1 MHISNTVEL
10 QAAIAELK
18 QDSVDM
24 EIKIKE
30 QVKDFVKGAEDAI
43 LNVSVA
49 AGTGLL
55 AKKILPLKKDTFLKS
70 LVSYGVQGA
79 VTTAAINNADKIK
92 AFATAVWK
100 NIFKK

>member
-1 MHISNTVEL
+1 MHITNTVEL

-18 QDSVDM
+18 QGSADM
-24 EIKIKE
+24 EIRIKD
-30 QVKDFVKGAEDAI
+30 QVKDLIKGAEDSI
-43 LNVSVA
+43 LNASIGV
-49 AGTGLL
+49 GGGIL
-55 AKKILPLKKDTFLKS
+55 AKKLLPLKRDNFLKS
-70 LVSYGVQGA
+70 MLSYGVQGA